1 MKKKNQPH
9 QKHAKIKRAAL
20 GQFGRNEYAILGTTC
35 GKIQQLSKE
44 IIQALSPDFKLAY
57 VDADHKSAD
66 EATTHSD
73 TAINAGAYLNY
84 TDKIDFHRF
93 DFKANFDAFQFRVL
107 FNEADMILIN
117 GNHFPGRKQVVVIDP
132 VKFESLG
139 RKLDRLTAVQLFIL
153 EEGQTTIPDFL
164 KERLLHWAEI
174 PVLQTQNKQGI
185 HDFFKKE
192 MMKSI
197 PPVYGLVLAG
207 GKSTRMGK
215 DKGLIAY
222 HGKPQREYIAEI
234 LAELC
239 NKTFLSFRSDQS
251 PETAS
256 NFPILKDSF
265 EGLGPFGAILS
276 AFREEPEVAWLV
288 VACDLPMLDKAT
300 LNRLLAERNSSKLAT
315 CYRSPVNTFPEPLV
329 ALWEPKA
336 YPVALQFLAQ
346 GYSCPRKV
354 LINSPVKELEVSDGK
369 KLLNVNTPE
378 DMESIK
384 TL

>member
-1 MKKKNQPH
+1 MNKAH
-9 QKHAKIKRAAL
+9 QKHPKIKRPAL

-35 GKIQQLSKE
+35 GKIQQLSKG
-44 IIQALSPDFKLAY
+44 IIQALSSDFKLAY

-66 EATTHSD
+66 MVD
-73 TAINAGAYLNY
+73 TAADTAMDAGAYLNY
-84 TDKIDFHRF
+84 TDKIGFHRF
-93 DFKANFDAFQFRVL
+93 DFKTNFDAFQFRGL

-117 GNHFPGRKQVVVIDP
+117 GNHFPGRKQLVVIDP

-139 RKLDRLTAVQLFIL
+139 KKLDRLTDVQLFLL
-153 EEGQTTIPDFL
+153 EEGQTAIPDFL
-164 KERLLHWAEI
+164 KERLPKWAEI
-174 PVLQTQNKQGI
+174 PVLSIKNKQSV
-185 HDFFKKE
+185 HEFFRKE
-192 MMKSI
+192 MMQNI

-215 DKGLIAY
+215 DKGLISY
-222 HGKPQREYIAEI
+222 HGKAQREYMAEM
-234 LAELC
+234 LDELC
-239 NKTFLSFRSDQS
+239 SKTFLSFRADQN
-251 PETAS
+251 PDAKTD
-256 NFPILKDSF
+256 FPILKDRF

-276 AFREEPEVAWLV
+276 AFREEPEAAWLV

-300 LNRLLAERNSSKLAT
+300 LNRLLTERDSSQFAT
-315 CYRSPVNTFPEPLV
+315 CYRSPVNAFPEPLV

-354 LINSPVKELEVSDGK
+354 LINSPVKELEVSDGS

-378 DMESIK
+378 DMKSMKE
-384 TL
+384 